1 MSEKSIV
8 IDNGSGVIKA
18 GFSGDNQPS
27 VKFPSIVGV
36 PRTDKQMVGVESKS
50 EYIGDEAQKMRGV
63 LKLSYPIESGIV
75 TDWGQMEKVWEYCFS
90 NELRCDPSE
99 HKVMLTEAP
108 SNPKA
113 NREKMTQLMFETFQV
128 QGLYVAIQAVL
139 SLYSNGRTTGMV
151 CDSGD
156 GVTHT
161 VPVYEGFSIPHAV
174 KKNYIA
180 GRAITDHMA
189 KLLQADGIT
198 EQGGQSAWRQIIRKI
213 KEDLCFVSLD
223 PAADKT
229 KAAESTE
236 LQKNYELPD
245 GQTVPINAPRFMAPE
260 ALFFPDLIKEGDEV
274 EGMHK
279 MTFSSIQ
286 ECDIDIRKDLYS
298 NVILSGGTTLYAGLP
313 DRLEKELDAMCPQQN
328 MVKIIASGDRYYSV
342 WTGGSTLSSLSTFES
357 QWITKD
363 EYEENGA
370 EIVHR
375 KCV

>member
-1 MSEKSIV
+1 MSEKPIV

-18 GFSGDNQPS
+18 GFSGDNQPN

-90 NELRCDPSE
+90 NELRVDPSE
-99 HKVMLTEAP
+99 HKVLLTEAP

-113 NREKMTQLMFETFQV
+113 NREKMTSLMFETFQV

-139 SLYSNGRTTGMV
+139 SLYSNGRTTGLV

-174 KKNYIA
+174 KKNFIA

-189 KLLQADGIT
+189 KLLQADGIS
-198 EQGGQSAWRQIIRKI
+198 EQGGQSAWR
-213 KEDLCFVSLD
+213 
-223 PAADKT
+223 
-229 KAAESTE
+229 
-236 LQKNYELPD
+236 
-245 GQTVPINAPRFMAPE
+245 
-260 ALFFPDLIKEGDEV
+260 
-274 EGMHK
+274 
-279 MTFSSIQ
+279 
-286 ECDIDIRKDLYS
+286 
-298 NVILSGGTTLYAGLP
+298 
-313 DRLEKELDAMCPQQN
+313 
-328 MVKIIASGDRYYSV
+328 
-342 WTGGSTLSSLSTFES
+342 
-357 QWITKD
+357 
-363 EYEENGA
+363 
-370 EIVHR
+370 
-375 KCV
+375 